1 MRAGRRLPPPRA
13 GVYSQGS
20 APRPGAGAG
29 ACIRTVRARSR
40 HHVWHRY
47 RTHQPRFRLRR
58 RVPGVPQ
65 GVCRRRPRAGAAA
78 RDRAVRRRAAAA
90 RLRHQRAARRRR
102 AQGPAAVAPR
112 LDRRPRRRGGGGGGR
127 AGRRRAGGAAP
138 AGAAGPRGG
147 HADAL
152 CPARRGDGRNG
163 VRRPARGVRPRVR
176 ALGGGPR
183 PGDHPRQRQPP
194 GAGADGDRPQ
204 LPGEDQRQHRQLG
217 RHLVDRRGSGE
228 AALGDAVG
236 RGYDDGPLDR
246 AGHPRHPRVD
256 PAQLPGARRHGA
268 DLPGAG
274 EGGRPA
280 GGADLGDLPRH
291 ADRAGRAGRGLLH
304 RPRRRAAALRA
315 HDRAA
320 RHRHRLPRRVHPR
333 QVVPGASPRELR
345 LHPLRRDL
353 RDHARL
359 RRLLLAGRRA
369 AARGRSPT
377 PTTRRSS
384 PS

>member
-1 MRAGRRLPPPRA
+1 MSGIVTEPTSPASDYGDAFPASRKVHAGDGRVRVPLREIALSDGEPPLRVYDTSGPRGADVRKGLPPLRRDWIA
-13 GVYSQGS
+13 DRGDVEEV
-20 APRPGAGAG
+20 AAGA
-29 ACIRTVRARSR
+29 
-40 HHVWHRY
+40 
-47 RTHQPRFRLRR
+47 P
-58 RVPGVPQ
+58 
-65 GVCRRRPRAGAAA
+65 
-78 RDRAVRRRAAAA
+78 
-90 RLRHQRAARRRR
+90 
-102 AQGPAAVAPR
+102 
-112 LDRRPRRRGGGGGGR
+112 
-127 AGRRRAGGAAP
+127 GRRRAGGAAP

-152 CPARRGDGRNG
+152 RPARRGDGGDG
-163 VRRPARGVRPRVR
+163 VRRTARGVRPRVR

-353 RDHARL
+353 RDHEAPTTSPSRW
-359 RRLLLAGRRA
+359 ATGCG
-369 AARGRSPT
+369 RGRSPT